1 MSVVSEIPE
10 IYEYVDKNMK
20 RDENILTVDFYFDSD
35 VSKEDAVNE
44 VDKIVSLADNNAEFK
59 LTAHSPRMYTVSPFG
74 EENDG

>member
-1 MSVVSEIPE
+1 MIVVSEIPE

-35 VSKEDAVNE
+35 VSKEDAVGE
-44 VDKIVSLADNNAEFK
+44 VDKIVGLADNNDEYK
-59 LTAHSPRMYTVSPFG
+59 LTAHAPRMYTVSPFG

>member
-1 MSVVSEIPE
+1 VIVVSEIPE

-35 VSKEDAVNE
+35 VSKEDAVGE
-44 VDKIVSLADNNAEFK
+44 VDKIVGLADNNDEYK
-59 LTAHSPRMYTVSPFG
+59 LTAHAPRMYTVSPFG